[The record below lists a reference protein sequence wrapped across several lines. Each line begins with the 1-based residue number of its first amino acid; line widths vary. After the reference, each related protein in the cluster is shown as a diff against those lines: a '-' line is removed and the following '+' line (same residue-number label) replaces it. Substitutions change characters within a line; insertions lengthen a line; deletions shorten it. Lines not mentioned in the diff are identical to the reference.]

1 MTETAQPLLL
11 VATGAAAIGVNF
23 AAGARIAF
31 PATAV
36 GGIPFWDVGNDP
48 LTTVETIGLALPSTL
63 KEGRIGNTF
72 EKFT

>member
-23 AAGARIAF
+23 AAGAPFAL

-36 GGIPFWDVGNDP
+36 GSLPFWDVGNDP
-48 LTTVETIGLALPSTL
+48 LTTVETIGLALP
-63 KEGRIGNTF
+63 
-72 EKFT
+72 